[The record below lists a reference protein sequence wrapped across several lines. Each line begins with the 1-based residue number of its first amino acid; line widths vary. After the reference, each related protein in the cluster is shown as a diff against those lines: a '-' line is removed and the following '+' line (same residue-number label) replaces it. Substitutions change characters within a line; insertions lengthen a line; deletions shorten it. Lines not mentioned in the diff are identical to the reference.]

1 MPKEL
6 PKLSR
11 SPLDD
16 LFSTQEQRDDEQLER
31 VNIVDINDIDNFKN
45 HPFYVRDD
53 AAMEDLVDAIKSEG
67 ILMPCIIRP
76 KANGRYEMISGHRR
90 RHAALRL
97 GISVLPCLVR
107 NLSDYDATKLMVL
120 SNQSRPYLLPSEKAR
135 SYGMYYDEMK
145 KQAGR
150 PKKNS
155 DPLGPDFS
163 KGRSSDL
170 NLSPVGTN
178 LRSDDE
184 LAQMVGESRNQIHRY
199 LRIRKLIPELLQWV
213 DNSVE
218 KPADKDA
225 LQMALRPAVELSY
238 LTENNQRTV
247 LEFCNSSMLTPSHA
261 QAIALRKMQNNNQFT
276 AQAVYD
282 LLQQEKP
289 NQKEKVSL
297 SVDKFNRYFPPD
309 TSAKDIEK
317 GIFKALDFYME
328 AKSREQVNRSAPQRD
343 KLFK

>member
-6 PKLSR
+6 PKLNR

-53 AAMEDLVDAIKSEG
+53 AAMEDLVEAIKSEG

-145 KQAGR
+145 KQGQR
-150 PKKNS
+150 
-155 DPLGPDFS
+155 
-163 KGRSSDL
+163 SDL
-170 NLSPVGTN
+170 TSSPVGTK

-199 LRIRKLIPELLQWV
+199 LCIRKLIPEFLKMV
-213 DNSVE
+213 DNSIE

>member
-1 MPKEL
+1 MANEL
-6 PKLSR
+6 PKLDR
-11 SPLDD
+11 SPLND

-31 VNIVDINDIDNFKN
+31 VNIIDINDIDNFKN

-53 AAMEDLVDAIKSEG
+53 KAMDDLVDAIKSEG

-76 KANGRYEMISGHRR
+76 LANGRYEMISGHRR
-90 RHAALRL
+90 RHAAMRI
-97 GISVLPCLVR
+97 GMEYLPCLVR
-107 NLSDYDATKLMVL
+107 TLTDYDATKLMVL
-120 SNQSRPYLLPSEKAR
+120 SNQSRPYLLPSEKAK

-145 KQAGR
+145 KQGKR
-150 PKKNS
+150 VDLTS
-155 DPLGPDFS
+155 SPLGT
-163 KGRSSDL
+163 K
-170 NLSPVGTN
+170 

-199 LRIRKLIPELLQWV
+199 LCIRKLIPELLQMV

-218 KPADKDA
+218 KPDNPEA
-225 LQMALRPAVELSY
+225 LQMAMRPAVEMSY
-238 LTENNQRTV
+238 LTQNNQKIV
-247 LEFCNSSMLTPSHA
+247 LEFMQSSMITPSHA
-261 QAIALRKMQNNNQFT
+261 QTIKLRKMQDNNSFT
-276 AQAVYD
+276 PQTVYD

-317 GIFKALDFYME
+317 GIFQALDFYME
-328 AKSREQVNRSAPQRD
+328 AKSREQVKRTEPKQNISI
-343 KLFK
+343 

>member
-31 VNIVDINDIDNFKN
+31 VNIVDINDIDSFKN
-45 HPFYVRDD
+45 HPYKVRDD
-53 AAMEDLVDAIKSEG
+53 AKMQELVDTISTNG
-67 ILMPCIIRP
+67 ILVPCIVRP
-76 KANGRYEMISGHRR
+76 KMNGRYEMIAGHRR
-90 RHAALRL
+90 KHAAMRA
-97 GISVLPCLVR
+97 GIMQLPCLVR
-107 NLSDYDATKLMVL
+107 KLSDDEATILMVD
-120 SNQSRPYLLPSEKAR
+120 SNSQREQILPSEKAFAYKMR
-135 SYGMYYDEMK
+135 LDAMN
-145 KQAGR
+145 KQGR
-150 PKKNS
+150 RTDLTSVPVAQKLKNKTS
-155 DPLGPDFS
+155 REELG
-163 KGRSSDL
+163 
-170 NLSPVGTN
+170 
-178 LRSDDE
+178 E
-184 LAQMVGESRNQIHRY
+184 LVGESQDQIRRY
-199 LRIRKLIPELLQWV
+199 IRLTNLVPELLQWV

-238 LTENNQRTV
+238 LTDNNQRIV
-247 LEFCNSSMLTPSHA
+247 LEFCQSSMLTPSHA
-261 QAIALRKMQNNNQFT
+261 QAITLRKMQNNNQFT

-328 AKSREQVNRSAPQRD
+328 AKSRGQVKRTEPKQNISI
-343 KLFK
+343 